1 MHVKILVAHYYRV
14 CYLCV
19 NTLRRAPIRA
29 LQADGNAMQPSLLAP
44 PLRSSLDARTPEFQ
58 QNRDAM
64 LEKLQEIEALL
75 DEAELGGGPHH
86 HERLAKR
93 GKLPVR
99 ERIALALDPDSP
111 FLEISSL
118 AGYNSDYV
126 VGGGAV
132 LGIGVIAGVECVIFA
147 NDPTV
152 LGGAL
157 TPYVSKKW
165 MRALEIARDNHIPYV
180 SFVESAGAD
189 LRMEPRDD
197 DGKKRRRPAKVN
209 HFAESGRFFY
219 EMIELSKLEIPT
231 VCVVFGSSTAG
242 GAYQPGMSDYNVV
255 IKQQSKI
262 FLAGPPLVKMATGEE
277 SDDESLGGAQM
288 HAEVSGLGEYLAEDE
303 PDALRLCRAIVSH
316 LNWRKPGPEPSL
328 RADPPELDP
337 EELLGIMDPEL
348 RRPVEIRDV
357 IGRIVDGSRFEE
369 FKPRYGPTLVCGFA
383 SIHGYP
389 VGVLGNNGVIY
400 PESAEKAG
408 HFVQLCN
415 QIDVPLIFLQNL
427 TGFIVGRDFEQAGM
441 IKKGSQLINAVTNS
455 EVPHLTVIVGASY
468 GAGTYAMSGRA
479 FNNRF
484 TFLWPSAKIAVMGGK
499 QIAGVM
505 SIVRR
510 RQAARKGEPF
520 DEQADAKMVAAVEA
534 AQEKG
539 SIALEASG
547 AISDDGILDPRD
559 TRTALGICLSV
570 VRNKPIE
577 GANGY
582 GVFRL

>member
-1 MHVKILVAHYYRV
+1 
-14 CYLCV
+14 
-19 NTLRRAPIRA
+19 
-29 LQADGNAMQPSLLAP
+29 MQPALLAP
-44 PLRSSLDARTPEFQ
+44 PLRSTVDVRTPEFRE
-58 QNRDAM
+58 NRDAM
-64 LEKLQEIEALL
+64 LKKLEEIEALL
-75 DEAELGGGPHH
+75 DETELGGGAYH

-99 ERIALALDPDSP
+99 ERIALALDPDTP
-111 FLEISSL
+111 FLEISPL
-118 AGYNSDYV
+118 AAYNSSYTI
-126 VGGGAV
+126 GGGAMI
-132 LGIGVIAGVECVIFA
+132 GIGVIAGTECVIFA

-165 MRALEIARDNHIPYV
+165 MRALEIARDNRIPYV

-189 LRMEPRDD
+189 LRRGGSSNKEESSSA
-197 DGKKRRRPAKVN
+197 GSAKVD

-231 VCVVFGSSTAG
+231 VCIVFGSSTAG

-255 IKQQSKI
+255 VKQQSKI
-262 FLAGPPLVKMATGEE
+262 FLAGPPLVKMATGED
-277 SDDESLGGAQM
+277 SDDETLGGAQM
-288 HAEVSGLGEYLAEDE
+288 HADISGLGEYLAEDE
-303 PDALRLCRAIVSH
+303 PDALRMCREIVSH
-316 LNWRKPGPEPSL
+316 LNWRKPGPEPAL
-328 RADPPELDP
+328 RADPPVLDP
-337 EELLGIMDPEL
+337 EELLGILDMDL
-348 RRPVEIRDV
+348 RRTVEIRDV

-389 VGVLGNNGVIY
+389 VGVIGNNGVIY
-400 PESAEKAG
+400 PDSAEKGA

-415 QIDVPLIFLQNL
+415 QIDVPLLFLQNL
-427 TGFIVGRDFEQAGM
+427 TGFIVGRAYEQAGM

-484 TFLWPSAKIAVMGGK
+484 TFIWPTAKIAVMGGK

-510 RQAARKGEPF
+510 RQAERKGEPF
-520 DEQADAKMVAAVEA
+520 DEEADAQIREAVEA
-534 AQEKG
+534 AQERG
-539 SIALEASG
+539 SVALEASG
-547 AISDDGILDPRD
+547 AISDDGIIDPRD
-559 TRTALGICLSV
+559 TRTVLGICLSV

-577 GANGY
+577 GTDGY